1 MGDDSISGLAGNDLI
16 LGDAVSNGGLVGLT
30 ANFTCSGGE
39 TFIPFAILPITSQ
52 DGGNDTLLGGSGNDE
67 IQGNGGDDS
76 ILAGTGDDTVHGGL
90 GNDYIEGND
99 GNDSLCGGPDTTE
112 QVNAALD
119 GSDTIFGNNGNDA
132 IDGNAGDDFLNGGT
146 GNDQLW
152 GEDGN
157 DTLGVFVYAGLTQ
170 YEPGND
176 SMVGGSGDDV
186 IAGALVDANG
196 QPVNDGN
203 DIIFGQ
209 DGNDTLWGGGGGDMI
224 YGGTGNDVMLGGT
237 PLTANTLHAPRNAKL
252 PNDGNDTMLGGDGFD
267 QVDGGNGNNLLD
279 AGDDGIRETILA
291 GLGNDMAYNHM
302 YTDPTTYDIF
312 ALDGG
317 FNHKFHN
324 GGLLEPPVPAASC
337 DYITWVIDSMYFT
350 GWMTQPDGTVV
361 EHPPLSYRTKPQN
374 GPDGGTPTAPAG
386 TTTVKIP
393 VKSAHKPAAHTAVN
407 HATKALPKPV
417 TKVVAKAA
425 GKATHK

>member
-1 MGDDSISGLAGNDLI
+1 
-16 LGDAVSNGGLVGLT
+16 
-30 ANFTCSGGE
+30 
-39 TFIPFAILPITSQ
+39 
-52 DGGNDTLLGGSGNDE
+52 
-67 IQGNGGDDS
+67 
-76 ILAGTGDDTVHGGL
+76 
-90 GNDYIEGND
+90 
-99 GNDSLCGGPDTTE
+99 
-112 QVNAALD
+112 
-119 GSDTIFGNNGNDA
+119 
-132 IDGNAGDDFLNGGT
+132 
-146 GNDQLW
+146 
-152 GEDGN
+152 
-157 DTLGVFVYAGLTQ
+157 
-170 YEPGND
+170 
-176 SMVGGSGDDV
+176 MVGGSGDDV

-350 GWMTQPDGTVV
+350 GWMTQPGTVV